1 MLFSMSLHQKQH
13 ARVQATS
20 TEQDT
25 DVSVAVPGW
34 KQKAPKLLLIMIFL
48 GATIGPAVDGI
59 HGQVH
64 LVRTL

>member
-1 MLFSMSLHQKQH
+1 MSSHQKQH

-20 TEQDT
+20 TEQNT
-25 DVSVAVPGW
+25 DVSVIMPLQSW
-34 KQKAPKLLLIMIFL
+34 KQKAPMFLAIMFFL